1 MKIAHLDTETSW
13 RGGEQQILYLA
24 EALREEGDENLIIA
38 RSGSA
43 LESKAK
49 QAGFDC
55 FFVSPK
61 MEWDLF
67 EALSI
72 RRRLRDG
79 NFDLL
84 HAHTAHAAALGALA
98 SLRANIPLIVS
109 RRVDFHLSK
118 NPFSRWKYLRAA
130 KILAV
135 SSAIKEILIQDGIS
149 PERIEVV
156 HSGID
161 LKRFEGDKK
170 SRQDLR
176 LPDSKILIG
185 QIAAL
190 SDQKDPLNFVRAIKA
205 LTQKGI
211 DCRAVMVG
219 EGPLRTKVEEEIQ
232 RLKLEGR
239 VFLLGFREDA
249 LEILRHLDVFV
260 LSSRFEGLGTSILD
274 AFAAGVPVVASR
286 TGGIP
291 EMVEEGVS
299 GLLVSPGDSSSLAR
313 AVERVLLDAVLRQ
326 RLIEGGK
333 QKVQFFSAQK
343 MARSTRAIYQ
353 RILAK
358 A

>member
-1 MKIAHLDTETSW
+1 MKIAHLDTEISW

-24 EALREEGDENLIIA
+24 EALREAGDENLIIA

-43 LESKAK
+43 LESKAQ
-49 QAGFDC
+49 QAGFSC
-55 FFVSPK
+55 FPVSPK
-61 MEWDLF
+61 MEWDFF
-67 EALSI
+67 EALLI
-72 RRRLRDG
+72 RRRLRG
-79 NFDLL
+79 ANFDIL

-98 SLRANIPLIVS
+98 SLRGDIPLIVS

-135 SSAIKEILIQDGIS
+135 SSAIKQILIQDGIS
-149 PERIEVV
+149 PERIEVLY
-156 HSGID
+156 SGVN

-190 SDQKDPLNFVRAIKA
+190 SDQKDPLNFVQAMA
-205 LTQKGI
+205 VLAQKGV
-211 DCRAVMVG
+211 DFRVLMAG
-219 EGPLRTKVEEEIQ
+219 DGPLKIKVEEEIK
-232 RLKLEGR
+232 RLNLKDI
-239 VFLLGFREDA
+239 VFVLGFREDA

-260 LSSRFEGLGTSILD
+260 LSSRWEGLGTSILD
-274 AFAAGVPVVASR
+274 ALAAGVPVVASR

-291 EMVEEGVS
+291 EMIEEGVS
-299 GLLVSPGDSSSLAR
+299 GLLVAPGDPASLAR
-313 AVERVLLDAVLRQ
+313 AIERILLDAALRE
-326 RLIEGGK
+326 RLIAGGRE
-333 QKVQFFSAQK
+333 KVQFFSAQK
-343 MARSTRAIYQ
+343 MAQSTRAVYQ